1 MYALTL
7 SKPIIDELLEI
18 EKKQE
23 KLLNMFKML
32 NTNFNEVP
40 HTTNFDYVWFISND
54 INLTMSVKDYFENL
68 DNKPIIKS
76 ITMTSHET
84 LKSLNL
90 NEKFEIIEIDE
101 SYWDFLRTTFHYL
114 DNLPEDNTQ
123 FMNFICI
130 EGMNN
135 TYLQGGKEATINYH
149 NEYFCNRKLND
160 IRNHFSHIK
169 NII

>member
-7 SKPIIDELLEI
+7 SKPIINELLEI

-23 KLLNMFKML
+23 KLLKMFKML
-32 NTNFNEVP
+32 NINFNEVP
-40 HTTNFDYVWFISND
+40 HNTNLDYVWFISND

-84 LKSLNL
+84 LKSLNI
-90 NEKFEIIEIDE
+90 NEKFEIIEINE
-101 SYWDFLRTTFHYL
+101 SYWNYLRRTFHYL
-114 DNLPEDNTQ
+114 DNLPEDNSE

-135 TYLQGGKEATINYH
+135 AYLEGGKEVTIKYH

-160 IRNHFSHIK
+160 IRHHFSHIK

>member
-7 SKPIIDELLEI
+7 SKPIINEFLEF
-18 EKKQE
+18 EKQQE
-23 KLLNMFKML
+23 KFFKML
-32 NTNFNEVP
+32 GINFIDIPYNFNL
-40 HTTNFDYVWFISND
+40 DYVWFISND
-54 INLTMSVKDYFENL
+54 IDLTMSVKDYFENL
-68 DNKPIIKS
+68 DTKSIIKA

-84 LKSLNL
+84 LKSLNI

-101 SYWDFLRTTFHYL
+101 SYWDFLRKKLHYL
-114 DNLPEDNTQ
+114 DNLPNDNSE

-135 TYLQGGKEATINYH
+135 TYMQGGKKATIKYH
-149 NEYFCNRKLND
+149 NKYFSKRKLND
-160 IRNHFSHIK
+160 IRGHFSHIK